1 MTPNAAGETSDGTL
15 ALLSPDWYKQ
25 LNKSQLAAY
34 IRHAYI
40 WRTHGVATLDN
51 PLHKKRV
58 SRWDGGED
66 SFGCK
71 FTAVWPRVVNAVL
84 AHGAD
89 PGLWVAA
96 HFSAV
101 GLGKRT
107 NTGASF
113 DARDIAPAELC
124 GKLSV
129 IIYDDYCQSLPKII
143 AEEYQIAGR
152 TLNLRMRGLER
163 LKLDKH
169 DQYLCALCDEGY
181 VSASPFFRQGF
192 AALAQVPEAVNR
204 YLMPA
209 AYDYESKQRVY
220 DAVVTN
226 SECKWCITEQLLNV
240 VSGIRSQWRRFK

>member
-1 MTPNAAGETSDGTL
+1 
-15 ALLSPDWYKQ
+15 
-25 LNKSQLAAY
+25 
-34 IRHAYI
+34 
-40 WRTHGVATLDN
+40 
-51 PLHKKRV
+51 
-58 SRWDGGED
+58 
-66 SFGCK
+66 
-71 FTAVWPRVVNAVL
+71 
-84 AHGAD
+84 
-89 PGLWVAA
+89 
-96 HFSAV
+96 
-101 GLGKRT
+101 
-107 NTGASF
+107 
-113 DARDIAPAELC
+113 
-124 GKLSV
+124 
-129 IIYDDYCQSLPKII
+129 
-143 AEEYQIAGR
+143 
-152 TLNLRMRGLER
+152 MRGLER